1 MRIANRYRPFS
12 HQTGTSLLIP
22 GSSAMV
28 TAYPTNLVVHFKNH
42 VTTIQW
48 MLSGLIH
55 QFTVMQDLEDHNVS
69 VSGFSQHGYFRYS
82 VFVKD
87 KKLVVKLDRGPKEGL
102 NVEVHSQGSETLS
115 KHFQLKEE
123 LCVRVNVETKSPALC
138 TERISFGVAKSQDWN
153 LVCRR
158 QQPLEYLPFWFA
170 LGQTLDA
177 TTLFSSKDPSNNT
190 PVELLEK
197 AIQDSQEK
205 NKQESL
211 EILHQIFMSCFH
223 SLLVP
228 SRYDCNYQ
236 GLSMQAN
243 SFAPTHLNLSLL
255 YQGYK
260 CIRQLLVSTQN
271 GVIHL
276 LKFLPASF
284 HSGRAAN
291 FSVPGAM
298 MDIEWS
304 KKQIKTVI
312 LTVFDKQ
319 TFLFAFQK
327 DLKTFRLKRKSE
339 KKQVYVPCSEE
350 LHLEPGIYTFD
361 QFRK

>member
-1 MRIANRYRPFS
+1 MRIANRYRPFT
-12 HQTGTSLLIP
+12 HQAGTSLLVP

-28 TAYPTNLVVHFKNH
+28 TAYPTNLVVHVNNH

-55 QFTVMQDLEDHNVS
+55 QFTVMQDLENHHVL
-69 VSGFSQHGYFRYS
+69 VSGFSQQGYFRYV

-87 KKLVVKLDRGPKEGL
+87 TKLVVKLDRGPKEGL
-102 NVEVHSQGSETLS
+102 NVEVYSQGAETLS

-123 LCVRVNVETKSPALC
+123 LCLQTNVATKSPALC
-138 TERISFGVAKSQDWN
+138 TERISFGVAKSQDWD

-170 LGQTLDA
+170 LGQTLDVA
-177 TTLFSSKDPSNNT
+177 TLFSSKDPSDNT
-190 PVELLEK
+190 SVEFLKK
-197 AIQDSQEK
+197 AIQDSQDK

-211 EILHQIFMSCFH
+211 ERLHQIFLSCFH

-236 GLSMQAN
+236 GLTIQAH
-243 SFAPTHLNLSLL
+243 SFVASHLNLPLL
-255 YQGYK
+255 VQGYK
-260 CIRQLLVSTQN
+260 CIRELLVSIQN

-291 FSVPGAM
+291 LSVPGAM
-298 MDIEWS
+298 LDIEWS

-312 LTVFDKQ
+312 FTVFDKQ
-319 TFLFAFQK
+319 TFLFSFQK
-327 DLKTFRLKRKSE
+327 DLKTFRLKRNSE
-339 KKQVYVPCSEE
+339 KKQEYVSCSEE